1 MAFETFEDCVSHHC
15 GSLAL
20 KLRSERNLA
29 REVKEQE
36 SQNYEHASDI
46 VYVCRKLI
54 FEKEFQLKEHA
65 ASYILLRKVIFESSQ
80 VYFLKEI
87 AQIRHDA
94 A

>member
-1 MAFETFEDCVSHHC
+1 MSHHC
-15 GSLAL
+15 GNLAL
-20 KLRSERNLA
+20 KLRWERNLA

-36 SQNYEHASDI
+36 SQNYVHASDI

-65 ASYILLRKVIFESSQ
+65 ASYILLRKVIFELSQ

-87 AQIRHDA
+87 AQTRLDA
-94 A
+94 T